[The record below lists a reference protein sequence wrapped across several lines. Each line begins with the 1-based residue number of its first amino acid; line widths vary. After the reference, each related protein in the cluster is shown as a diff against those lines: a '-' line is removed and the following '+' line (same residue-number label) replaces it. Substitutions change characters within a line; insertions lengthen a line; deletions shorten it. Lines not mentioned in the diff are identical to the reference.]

1 MAEKDTQPAWLQD
14 LIMGTNRGIMDL
26 IYALPS
32 PTADNPLGLESTKSA
47 QQAPS
52 VTVDLRAIDEA
63 RNNMARMLAP
73 VELINPADPRSKGP
87 IDIETTGIMN
97 ALMMHQARNN
107 EQAARQAERQATLQY
122 IFDDQDNLTKNLQ
135 QYSESIFGPK
145 ATDNYAGSLNQAYD
159 IAAAK
164 MDFDFNNSG
173 SDASGGGFWGAEGN
187 WGGYGDWDS
196 DAY

>member
-1 MAEKDTQPAWLQD
+1 MAEKDTQPTWLQD
-14 LIMGTNRGIMDL
+14 LIMGTSSGIMDL

-32 PTADNPLGLESTKSA
+32 PAADDLLGLESTKSA
-47 QQAPS
+47 QQTPS

-107 EQAARQAERQATLQY
+107 EQAERQAERQATLQY

-135 QYSESIFGPK
+135 QYSENIFGPK
-145 ATDNYAGSLNQAYD
+145 ATDNYAGSLNQVYD